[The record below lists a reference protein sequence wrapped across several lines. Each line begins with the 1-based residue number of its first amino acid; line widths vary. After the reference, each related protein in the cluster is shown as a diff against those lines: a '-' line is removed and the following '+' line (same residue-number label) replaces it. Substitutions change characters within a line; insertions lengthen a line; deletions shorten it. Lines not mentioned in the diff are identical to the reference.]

1 MRVITGTARGR
12 KLVTVEGTEVVRPTS
27 DGVKEA
33 IFSAIQFEIEGRT
46 VLDLFAGSGQL
57 GIEAL
62 SRGAKE
68 VYFIDSAAV
77 SIRAVRE
84 NLKSTGLE
92 ANARVVNMP
101 FSAFLKSTRATFD
114 IAILDP
120 PYNYKI
126 IQKALP
132 NLVEKMSENGV
143 IICEHEKECV
153 LPHDIGR
160 FEIVKVL
167 RHSRTS
173 VTIYRPRQEAEDD
186 PGKEQSE

>member
-1 MRVITGTARGR
+1 MRVITGKARGR

-33 IFSAIQFEIEGRT
+33 IFSAIQFEIEGRR

-62 SRGAKE
+62 SRGAAE
-68 VYFIDSAAV
+68 CWFVDSAAV
-77 SIRAVRE
+77 SIKAVRD

-92 ANARVVNMP
+92 GEAKVVNMP
-101 FSAFLKSTRATFD
+101 FSAFLKSTGAVFD

-120 PYNYKI
+120 PYNYRI

-132 NLVEKMSENGV
+132 DLAEKMSENGV

-153 LPHDIGR
+153 LPRGVGR
-160 FEIVKVL
+160 FELVKLL

-173 VTIYRPRQEAEDD
+173 VSIYRPAAEEGSDA
-186 PGKEQSE
+186 E